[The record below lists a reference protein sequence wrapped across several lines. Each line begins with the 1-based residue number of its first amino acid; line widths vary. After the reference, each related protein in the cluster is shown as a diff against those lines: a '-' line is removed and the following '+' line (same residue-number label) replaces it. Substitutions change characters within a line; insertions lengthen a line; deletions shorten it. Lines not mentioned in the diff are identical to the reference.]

1 MKVVFMVIGLLFSM
15 QTIASSADEPYTVYL
30 MRHAE
35 KDIDHQDRK
44 NPPLKKCGQ
53 KRAENLVTIFKHI
66 DLKKVYSTD
75 FRRTKSTATPTAK
88 SKGLNVE
95 IYDQY
100 NLDIIFEEVLSDKQD
115 VLIVGHN
122 QTTNVL
128 AAKLAGLESETV
140 DGAEYDR
147 LYQITLFANAAKY
160 QLFQQSFK
168 CDEE

>member
-1 MKVVFMVIGLLFSM
+1 MKVALIIFGLLFSF
-15 QTIASSADEPYTVYL
+15 QSIASATDAPYTVYL

-35 KDIDHQDRK
+35 KDIHHPDRK
-44 NPPLKKCGQ
+44 NPPLQKCGQ
-53 KRAENLVTIFKHI
+53 KRAENLVTFFKYI

-95 IYDQY
+95 IYDQN
-100 NLDIIFEEVLSDKQD
+100 NLDIVLAEILSNKQD

-122 QTTNVL
+122 QTTYVL
-128 AAKLAGLESETV
+128 AAKLAELESEV
-140 DGAEYDR
+140 IDGAEYDR
-147 LYQITLFANAAKY
+147 LYQVTMFTNASKY

-168 CDEE
+168 CNEE